1 MTSEVPERGT
11 PATTVMFRDMDPK
24 LSQPVAYELPITR
37 GCVKSPVAHP
47 GALTIGMS
55 SEEAIAWLRQVDGQ
69 LYRNQRHPSGREAW
83 VAVVR
88 TPRAAGR
95 RGKLIVALGGTMEE
109 AANAAAGQWE
119 AVWQSYGAAH

>member
-1 MTSEVPERGT
+1 MPLARSHG
-11 PATTVMFRDMDPK
+11 
-24 LSQPVAYELPITR
+24 
-37 GCVKSPVAHP
+37 KSPVA
-47 GALTIGMS
+47 GLMALTTRMS

-69 LYRNQRHPSGREAW
+69 LYRNNRHPSGREAW

-109 AANAAAGQWE
+109 AANAAARQWE
-119 AVWQSYGAAH
+119 AVWQAYGATN